1 MLILETG
8 LDSHSRLP
16 QYGVQIGEARSA
28 RWMFSTAHIKAKTM
42 SAKRKIAETSP
53 LQGYARPQGQTL
65 TPVGVAANLGVH
77 RATLF
82 KWIKAGIFPPAS
94 IRAGRV
100 VRWSIKTVDAWIEKG
115 VSA

>member
-1 MLILETG
+1 M
-8 LDSHSRLP
+8 S
-16 QYGVQIGEARSA
+16 
-28 RWMFSTAHIKAKTM
+28 IK
-42 SAKRKIAETSP
+42 RNIAETPP

-65 TPVGVAANLGVH
+65 TPVGVAGRVGVH

-100 VRWSIKTVDAWIEKG
+100 VRWSVKAVDAWIENG
-115 VSA
+115 VQA